1 MISDEILFKMAVRSR
16 QAYAEKMA
24 EDREKAEVPLVRA
37 EAVQLDTSA
46 GKTPVILYRP
56 VHSDVTE
63 PLPVFVDIHGGGF
76 IQGSPADDDPW
87 CRRIVSAV
95 HCAVVSI
102 DYHLAPEYR
111 FPVALYEC
119 YDVVKWVYDQANI
132 QGFDSRRIAIG
143 GHSAGGNLTAAITL
157 LARERR
163 EFSLIFQVL
172 NYPVLDFV
180 TDPYQKTTQDTLLTA
195 KAQSF
200 FSACYLGDEAARN
213 NPLASPLLTD
223 SFAGLPPALVIAAEY
238 DPLQTENRRYAE
250 ALAAAGV
257 PVTYRMFA
265 GCMHAF
271 THFGP
276 AAAANEAWG
285 LIQAQLRQTFWG
297 KGENPDGSR

>member
-1 MISDEILFKMAVRSR
+1 MTTDEILFKMAVRSR
-16 QAYAEKMA
+16 RAYAEKMA
-24 EDREKAEVPLVRA
+24 ADAEKSDFPLVKA
-37 EAVQLDTSA
+37 EAVQLETSA

-56 VHSDVTE
+56 VNSNATE
-63 PLPVFVDIHGGGF
+63 ALPVFVDIHGGGF

-87 CRRIVSAV
+87 CRRIADAV
-95 HCAVVSI
+95 RCAVVSI
-102 DYHLAPEYR
+102 DYHLAPERR

-119 YDVVKWVYDQANI
+119 YDVVKWVHDQADI
-132 QGFDSRRIAIG
+132 QDFDSRRIAVG
-143 GHSAGGNLTAAITL
+143 GHSAGGNLAAAITL

-163 EFSLIFQVL
+163 DFSLIFQVL

-180 TDPYQKTTQDTLLTA
+180 TDPYQKTTRDTLLTA

-200 FSACYLGDEAARN
+200 FSACYLGDAAVKN
-213 NPLASPLLTD
+213 NPLASPLLAD
-223 SFAGLPPALVIAAEY
+223 SLAGLPSALVIAAEY

-257 PVTYRMFA
+257 SVTYRMFA

-285 LIQAQLRQTFWG
+285 LIQAQLRQAFWG
-297 KGENPDGSR
+297 KGDSPDGSR

>member
-56 VHSDVTE
+56 VHSDATE

-119 YDVVKWVYDQANI
+119 YNVVKWVYDQANI

-195 KAQSF
+195 
-200 FSACYLGDEAARN
+200 
-213 NPLASPLLTD
+213 
-223 SFAGLPPALVIAAEY
+223 
-238 DPLQTENRRYAE
+238 
-250 ALAAAGV
+250 
-257 PVTYRMFA
+257 
-265 GCMHAF
+265 
-271 THFGP
+271 
-276 AAAANEAWG
+276 
-285 LIQAQLRQTFWG
+285 
-297 KGENPDGSR
+297 

>member
-24 EDREKAEVPLVRA
+24 EDLGKIEVPRVRT
-37 EAVQLDTSA
+37 EALQLGTSA
-46 GKTPVILYRP
+46 GNTPIIVYRP
-56 VHSDVTE
+56 LDSVATE
-63 PLPVFVDIHGGGF
+63 ALPVFVDIHGGGF

-87 CRRIVSAV
+87 CRRIAEAV

-111 FPVALYEC
+111 FPVAVYEC
-119 YDVVKWVYDQANI
+119 YDVVKWVYDQAKQ
-132 QGFDSRRIAIG
+132 QGFDSRRIAVG
-143 GHSAGGNLTAAITL
+143 GHSAGGNLAAAITL
-157 LARERR
+157 LARARR

-180 TDPYQKTTQDTLLTA
+180 TDPYQKTTRDTLLTA
-195 KAQSF
+195 KAQGF
-200 FSACYLGDEAARN
+200 FSACYLGEAAARN
-213 NPLASPLLTD
+213 NPLASPLLAD
-223 SFAGLPPALVIAAEY
+223 SLAGLPPALVIAAEH
-238 DPLQTENRRYAE
+238 DPLQAENRRYAE
-250 ALAAAGV
+250 ALTAAGV
-257 PVTYRMFA
+257 PVTFRLFA

-276 AAAANEAWG
+276 VAAANEAWG
-285 LIQAQLRQTFWG
+285 LIQTQLHQAFWG